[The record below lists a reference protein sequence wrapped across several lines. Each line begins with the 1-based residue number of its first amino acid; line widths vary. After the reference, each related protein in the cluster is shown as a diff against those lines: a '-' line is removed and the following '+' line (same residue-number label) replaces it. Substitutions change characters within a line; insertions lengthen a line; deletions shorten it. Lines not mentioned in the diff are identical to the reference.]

1 MIFYLQMI
9 ESEEDRT
16 KFEILYTEYKDWMGT
31 IAFSILHNK
40 QDAEDAVHNA
50 FVKVA
55 ENIKKVDDPLSKM
68 TRSYIVTIIETKS
81 IDIYRKK
88 QRHPEVPIS
97 EEDIGIHFDYASCG
111 DLAKCISQLPA
122 QYRAVLTLKYRHGY
136 NSREIAKILKISE
149 HNAIKIDQRAK
160 AKLKELCIKEGIL

>member
-1 MIFYLQMI
+1 MIIYLQMI
-9 ESEEDRT
+9 ETPEDKT
-16 KFEILYTEYKDWMGT
+16 KFETLYTEYKEWMGT

-40 QDAEDAVHNA
+40 QDTEDAVHNA
-50 FVKVA
+50 FVKIA
-55 ENIKKVDDPLSKM
+55 ENIKKVDEPLSKK

-88 QRHPEVPIS
+88 QRRPEVPLS
-97 EEDIGIHFDYASCG
+97 EEDLGIHFDYTKCG
-111 DLAKCISQLPA
+111 DLARCISQLPA
-122 QYRAVLTLKYRHGY
+122 QHRTVLTLKYRHGY
-136 NSREIAKILKISE
+136 NNREIAKILKISE

>member
-1 MIFYLQMI
+1 MLIYLQMI
-9 ESEEDRT
+9 ETPEDKT
-16 KFEILYTEYKDWMGT
+16 KFETLYTEYKEWMGT

-50 FVKVA
+50 FVKIA
-55 ENIKKVDDPLSKM
+55 ENIKKVGDPLSKK
-68 TRSYIVTIIETKS
+68 TRAYIVTITETKA

-97 EEDIGIHFDYASCG
+97 EEDIGIHFDYSNCG
-111 DLAKCISQLPA
+111 DLAKCISQLSP

-136 NSREIAKILKISE
+136 SNREIAKILTISE
-149 HNAIKIDQRAK
+149 YNAIKIDQRAK
-160 AKLKELCIKEGIL
+160 AKLREICIKEGIL

>member
-1 MIFYLQMI
+1 MLIYLQLI
-9 ESEEDRT
+9 ETPEDKT
-16 KFEILYTEYKDWMGT
+16 KFETLYTEYKEWMGT
-31 IAFSILHNK
+31 IALSILHNK

-50 FVKVA
+50 FVKIA
-55 ENIKKVDDPLSKM
+55 ENIKKVDDPLSKK
-68 TRSYIVTIIETKS
+68 TRSYIVTIIETKA

-97 EEDIGIHFDYASCG
+97 EEDIGIHFDYTNCG
-111 DLAKCISQLPA
+111 DLAKCISQLPS

-136 NSREIAKILKISE
+136 NNREIAKILTISE

-160 AKLKELCIKEGIL
+160 AKLRELCFKEGIL

>member
-1 MIFYLQMI
+1 MLIYLQTI
-9 ESEEDRT
+9 ETQEDKT

-31 IAFSILHNK
+31 IAFSILHNI

-50 FVKVA
+50 FIKIA
-55 ENIKKVDDPLSKM
+55 ENINKVDDPLSKK

-97 EEDIGIHFDYASCG
+97 EEDIRIHFDYANCS

-122 QYRAVLTLKYRHGY
+122 QYRAVLSLKYRHGY
-136 NSREIAKILKISE
+136 NNREIAKILKISE
-149 HNAIKIDQRAK
+149 FNAIKIDQRAK
-160 AKLKELCIKEGIL
+160 ARLKELCIKEGLL

>member
-1 MIFYLQMI
+1 MLIYLQLI
-9 ESEEDRT
+9 ETPEDKT
-16 KFEILYTEYKDWMGT
+16 KFETLYTEYKEWMGN

-50 FVKVA
+50 FVKIA
-55 ENIKKVDDPLSKM
+55 ENIKKVDDPLSKK
-68 TRSYIVTIIETKS
+68 TRSYVVTIIETKS

-97 EEDIGIHFDYASCG
+97 EEDIGIHFDYANCG
-111 DLAKCISQLPA
+111 DLAKCISQLPP
-122 QYRAVLTLKYRHGY
+122 QSRAVLTLKYRHGY
-136 NSREIAKILKISE
+136 NNREIAKILKISE

-160 AKLKELCIKEGIL
+160 ANLKELCIVEGLL